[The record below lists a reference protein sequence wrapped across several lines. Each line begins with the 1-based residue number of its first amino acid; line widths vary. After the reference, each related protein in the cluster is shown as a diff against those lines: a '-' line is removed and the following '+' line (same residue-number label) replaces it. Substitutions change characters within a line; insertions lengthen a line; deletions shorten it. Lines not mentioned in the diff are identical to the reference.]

1 MTVSNSRFI
10 YDTFPAFFMSWNSRL
25 IFQYRPIILDLVQPC
40 PADMDGIFSSLLSD
54 NIDLQDNVVKDNAKS
69 DLSGQSVCFQIS
81 FSWLGNYLFGIGHM
95 SSLTVIFLLVE

>member
-25 IFQYRPIILDLVQPC
+25 IFQYRLIILDLVQPC

-69 DLSGQSVCFQIS
+69 DLSGQSQCVFKSVFPGWVTTCLVLVTCQI
-81 FSWLGNYLFGIGHM
+81 
-95 SSLTVIFLLVE
+95 